1 MKRIYWYNVPPDQPY
16 FRLKLPGHPQMLSI
30 QVVDGKPRLYA
41 LLAPEL
47 PELVHEFKVFSTGA
61 ELPDATGS
69 YIGTFILPVKGKKP
83 KTMPSTNNVGHV
95 FIVSREVG
103 KSKALE
109 GFEPVKEVP
118 YGT

>member
-41 LLAPEL
+41 LLAP
-47 PELVHEFKVFSTGA
+47 